1 MGKQQYIGILFMI
14 PKIENDTMELPAIPV
29 LPNTS
34 FKVKVQMMVEAFATG
49 YSPANITKKNI
60 RSWDYIK
67 YCDNHSEVTMYVPY
81 DITDPFAITTN
92 IRNVKTM
99 SKVILYNPTVESSI
113 TIYDVLML
121 IVLGVVLGMIIAERT
136 SAY

>member
-1 MGKQQYIGILFMI
+1 
-14 PKIENDTMELPAIPV
+14 
-29 LPNTS
+29 
-34 FKVKVQMMVEAFATG
+34 
-49 YSPANITKKNI
+49 
-60 RSWDYIK
+60 
-67 YCDNHSEVTMYVPY
+67 MYVPY